1 MADEKEIMELA
12 LDAVEK
18 ARKTGKLKKGVNEAI
33 KAVEKGAA
41 KLVVVAKDV
50 NPPEIIMPFK
60 PLCSEKKIPLVTI
73 GTKED
78 LGAAAGLGVGTSAVA
93 VVQEGD
99 AKDAIKRLAEITAA

>member
-41 KLVVVAKDV
+41 KLVVIAKDV
-50 NPPEIIMPFK
+50 NPPEIVMPFK
-60 PLCSEKKIPLVTI
+60 PLCSEKKIPLVAV
-73 GTKED
+73 GAKEE
-78 LGAAAGLGVGTSAVA
+78 LGAATGLHVSTSAVA

-99 AKDAIKRLAEITAA
+99 AKDAVRRLAELIKE